1 MSLREPT
8 EPGEFQVYGVWLSGK
23 CRRGRGKKYKG
34 ARAKKYKGARAAHVS
49 LWGARRSRPSSSES
63 ADGDSP
69 WRGSAAGTHR
79 SDQWR
84 KPLTQ

>member
-34 ARAKKYKGARAAHVS
+34 ARAAHVS
-49 LWGARRSRPSSSES
+49 LWGVRRGRPSSSES
-63 ADGDSP
+63 ADGDNP